1 MCHKQRGLR
10 TAMPTT
16 VGAAER
22 VGRSGERSTGHV
34 ETGSAIKQV
43 SCANYLDVIMI
54 GRAMHKSSQ
63 VIIVYSVYLSCGLNV
78 AYIRSVVTA

>member
-43 SCANYLDVIMI
+43 SCVKYLNAKLLPERCTSLPDHL
-54 GRAMHKSSQ
+54 R
-63 VIIVYSVYLSCGLNV
+63 N
-78 AYIRSVVTA
+78 